1 MTDIKNAGDEFK
13 KARNNELDY
22 GDFTEEERRLIINA
36 KTVFANQGHSGG
48 SASFV
53 IGSMKGLASKL
64 FSEDELIPDSY
75 LTEITAEIRKV
86 ENEEVRYKV
95 YSTLALLMD
104 HKPISPLTGDDDEWI
119 EVSDGLFQ
127 NKRCSTVFKDN
138 DVFNGQAYDI
148 DGRFKGYPN
157 VFHDSWSYWG
167 VSGSMVKLVEFP
179 YTPKSE
185 KLHYHSEGSKILLE
199 EEFDTKHTERLWHQL
214 IVCGIDPEH
223 NTINNEIVF
232 MTKEVAEKVM
242 EHFHQEIK
250 HKRKLG
256 DRYSFY
262 SEDDSLTDIDI
273 NAHRLVGL
281 LGYEYQ
287 QTEDG
292 CYLIRGI
299 KHEFRLAEVLM
310 PNAHYQKWISLSRT
324 VNSINTGPESH
335 DILYAWVLEPVTPDH
350 CKKDNHKDYL
360 YVDRLTD
367 KIGQLRQYEQSL
379 RTGVRQDI
387 FVMIGGDTD
396 DYLYRQRR
404 KYGFAHPK
412 RKMNRK
418 FDEGCTEGEQPN
430 LPLPTESGE

>member
-104 HKPISPLTGDDDEWI
+104 HKPISPLTGDDDEWV
-119 EVSDGLFQ
+119 EVRDGVFQ
-127 NKRCSTVFKDN
+127 NKRCSTVFKGN
-138 DVFNGQAYDI
+138 DAFNGQAYDI

-199 EEFDTKHTERLWHQL
+199 ENFDTKSIARLWHQL

-223 NTINNEIVF
+223 NTINNKVVF
-232 MTKEVAEKVM
+232 MTKEKAIKVM
-242 EHFHQEIK
+242 ENFRSIA
-250 HKRKLG
+250 KLKCKLE

-262 SEDDSLTDIDI
+262 NEDSNEPSDISI
-273 NAHRLVGL
+273 CEQRLIGL
-281 LGYEYQ
+281 LGYDYQ
-287 QTEDG
+287 ETEDS

-299 KHEFRLAEVLM
+299 KHEFRLAQVLV
-310 PNAHYQKWISLSRT
+310 PSNRYKEWEPLLQEINRSNYQM
-324 VNSINTGPESH
+324 
-335 DILYAWVLEPVTPDH
+335 YAWVLEPVTPDH
-350 CKKDNHKDYL
+350 HPLPADYL

-367 KIGQLRQYEQSL
+367 KIGQLQQYEHSL
-379 RTGVRQDI
+379 RTGIRNDI

-418 FDEGCTEGEQPN
+418 FDEVCIEGEQPT
-430 LPLPTESGE
+430 TESGE